1 MIKAPNCTNKS
12 HQRELKYCTQ
22 QPSMLARAFYEQIM
36 RKKDLERDP
45 EKDPE
50 RPRESLWPSL
60 WLSDWIS
67 LSPALSRSLS
77 VELLQL
83 CKTTPFCRELL
94 RNVKICNFL
103 LRKNLFLTV
112 SQRKLYIYAMSQ
124 LRMLYCG
131 LVRSKLYLTMSFP
144 PSLWLPR
151 LT

>member
-1 MIKAPNCTNKS
+1 MLYEPNKG
-12 HQRELKYCTQ
+12 
-22 QPSMLARAFYEQIM
+22 PYEQIM

-50 RPRESLWPSL
+50 SLYGPLYGSL
-60 WLSDWIS
+60 TGS
-67 LSPALSRSLS
+67 LSLQLSLSLSLSRSLS

-94 RNVKICNFL
+94 QNVKICNFL

-112 SQRKLYIYAMSQ
+112 SQRKLHIYAMSQ
-124 LRMLYCG
+124 LRILYCG

-151 LT
+151 LA